1 MGSEGNRPVRSRL
14 LEIRHYPGLSAPE
27 PVLIPWNDMEGG
39 YAVRRPGT
47 RGGRALAS
55 RSQRALYA
63 FAVLTVFLASSYA
76 AVALLARVTPAL
88 FPGRSLK
95 NVGVIQVVDLVAPVP
110 EASESGSFRDPIT
123 VLILGSDHRD
133 WQGDEKAFPP
143 LTDTIMVARLDPV
156 TKRTTFLSIP
166 RDLAIQVTEKD
177 GNKYRTR
184 INESYQIG
192 LREGGDYSD
201 GVEQVKRDLKN
212 NFGIEIDHYV
222 ILDMKGVEKLVDAVG
237 GITIDIPEELEVPPW
252 WYSNDDKNHV
262 RVSFPAG
269 RTTLD
274 GYHAVAFGRY
284 RETDSDLYRIKRQ
297 QLVLKAAIQRAFS
310 SGVLGRNPADLWSA
324 YRGLVKTD
332 ISYSEAPGLGD
343 LFKKT
348 SGNAATYSL
357 GDPVDGVPTLEEGYL
372 PSGAAVLFWEPENV
386 QYWLLQ
392 AFPVSRYGD
401 AVVEIQNA
409 YGDPNLGESR
419 VAALGRYLKY
429 SKGLPTVYYG
439 DDQPASAK
447 TTVVVTRD
455 TQRKAAEEIAKWLNL
470 TGDRVVYEPVPNDDT
485 WTPDIMVVVG
495 KDFVI
500 PASRAEEP
508 AARAPGSP

>member
-1 MGSEGNRPVRSRL
+1 MGNAGNRPLRARL
-14 LEIRHYPGLSAPE
+14 FEIRRYPGLSAPE
-27 PVLIPWNDMEGG
+27 PVLIPWDDMQGD
-39 YAVRRPGT
+39 YAVRRARPRNGRPLAT
-47 RGGRALAS
+47 RS
-55 RSQRALYA
+55 ERALYA
-63 FAVLTVFLASSYA
+63 FAIVTVFLASSYA
-76 AVALLARVTPAL
+76 AVAMLARVTPAL

-110 EASESGSFRDPIT
+110 EASASGSLRDPIT

-133 WQGDEKAFPP
+133 WQGDESGVPP

-156 TKRTTFLSIP
+156 TKKTTFLSFP
-166 RDLAIQVTEKD
+166 RDMVVQVTEKD
-177 GNKYRTR
+177 GEKYRTR
-184 INESYQIG
+184 INESFQIG
-192 LREGGDYSD
+192 LLEGGSQEAGID
-201 GVEQVKRDLKN
+201 QVKRDLEN

-237 GITIDIPEELEVPPW
+237 GITIDIPEELEVPRW

-262 RVSFPAG
+262 RVEFPAG

-297 QLVLKAAIQRAFS
+297 QLVLKAAIQKSFS
-310 SGVLGRNPADLWSA
+310 SGVLSRSPGDLWSA

-332 ISYSEAPGLGD
+332 IAYAEAPGLAD

-348 SGNAATYSL
+348 AGSAATYSL
-357 GDPVDGVPTLEEGYL
+357 GDPVDDVPTMREGFL

-392 AFPVSRYGD
+392 AFPVTRYAD

-409 YGDPNLGESR
+409 FGDTELGNSR

-429 SKGLPTVYYG
+429 SKGLPIVGYG
-439 DDQPASAK
+439 DDQPPAER

-455 TQRKAAEEIAKWLNL
+455 QQRKAGEDIAKWLNL
-470 TGDRVVYEPVPNDDT
+470 SPDRVHYAPVPENDT

-500 PASRAEEP
+500 PGSRAEEP
-508 AARAPGSP
+508 AARASSP